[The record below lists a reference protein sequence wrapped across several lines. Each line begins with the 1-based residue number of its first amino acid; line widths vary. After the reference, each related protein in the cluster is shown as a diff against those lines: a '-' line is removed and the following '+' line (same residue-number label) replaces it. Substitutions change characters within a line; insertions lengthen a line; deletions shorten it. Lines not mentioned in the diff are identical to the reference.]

1 MYCTLA
7 DITKAIPEE
16 NILQLTDDTGTGEID
31 TEKINDAISYAEQL
45 INGYLRGR
53 YTLPLDPVPELIRHM
68 ATDLAIFHLYS
79 RRFELEMP
87 QGMMDKYKNAL
98 KLLEQIQKGLIR
110 IGAEVSE
117 SPGHGYYKTNKTA
130 GDRVFTKESLKQ
142 F

>member
-1 MYCTLA
+1 MYCTLD
-7 DITKAIPEE
+7 DIKKAIPET
-16 NILQLTDDTGTGEID
+16 NIIQLTDDAGTGQID

-87 QGMMDKYKNAL
+87 QSMMDKYKNAV

-110 IGAEVSE
+110 IGAEVE
-117 SPGHGYYKTNKTA
+117 ASPGQGYYKSNRTTEDK
-130 GDRVFTKESLKQ
+130 VFTREILKQ